1 MTGKKGRNGKDVDRD
16 IDRNIETYWKGQRE
30 ISQLAMEYVSQI
42 NPEDIRRKMEKLNV
56 EIFPA
61 ICFSRNIGVGALA
74 LAEIVGK
81 SMHRRVIDRQIIE
94 YISNETQLS
103 RESIQTFD
111 ERRPGRLK
119 EILCLL
125 LGDRAFDLT
134 DYTRQLLMAV
144 FSLAHTEETLFVGR
158 GIHLMLPRSKSF
170 AVRCIGSMEL
180 RVQNISKTLSVDEKK
195 AKQIIAQADQEQTE
209 FFRKA
214 HGKTAAPAQEFDMVI
229 NFDYI
234 RDMNAAAKAVQLLYQ
249 SRFPE

>member
-1 MTGKKGRNGKDVDRD
+1 MKANKGKMDRD
-16 IDRNIETYWKGQRE
+16 MDRNIETYWKGRRK
-30 ISQLAMEYVSQI
+30 ISQLAMEYVSQV
-42 NPEDIRRKMEKLNV
+42 NPEDIRGKMEKLNV

-81 SMHRRVIDRQIIE
+81 NMNRRVIDRQIIE

-103 RESIQTFD
+103 RESIKTFD
-111 ERRPGRLK
+111 ERRPGKLK

-134 DYTRQLLMAV
+134 DYTRQLLMAA
-144 FSLAHTEETLFVGR
+144 FSLAHTEETIFVGR

-170 AVRCIGSMEL
+170 AVRCIGSMDL
-180 RVQNISKTLSVDEKK
+180 RVKNISKTLAVDEKK
-195 AKQIIAQADQEQTE
+195 ARQIILQADQEQTE

-214 HGKTAAPAQEFDMVI
+214 HGKTSAPAHEFDMVL

-234 RDMNAAAKAVQLLYQ
+234 HDMHAAASAVQLLYQ
-249 SRFPE
+249 GRFPK

>member
-1 MTGKKGRNGKDVDRD
+1 MTGNKNKPFKDM
-16 IDRNIETYWKGQRE
+16 DRNIETYWKGRRK

-42 NPEDIRRKMEKLNV
+42 NPENIRAKMEKLNV
-56 EIFPA
+56 EIFPS
-61 ICFSRNIGVGALA
+61 ICFSRKIGVGALA

-81 SMHRRVIDRQIIE
+81 NMNRRVIDRQIIE
-94 YISNETQLS
+94 YISNETQLN

-119 EILCLL
+119 EVLCLL

-144 FSLAHTEETLFVGR
+144 FSLAHTEETIFVGR
-158 GIHLMLPRSKSF
+158 GVHLMLPRSRSF

-180 RVQNISKTLSVDEKK
+180 RVQNVSKTLAVDEKK
-195 AKQIIAQADQEQTE
+195 ARQIILQADQEQTE

-214 HGKTAAPAQEFDMVI
+214 HGKTDAPAHEFDLVI
-229 NFDYI
+229 NFDYV
-234 RDMNAAAKAVQLLYQ
+234 RDMNAAAKAIQVLYQ
-249 SRFPE
+249 SRFPK

>member
-1 MTGKKGRNGKDVDRD
+1 MTANKGKMDRD
-16 IDRNIETYWKGQRE
+16 MDRNIETYWKGRRK

-42 NPEDIRRKMEKLNV
+42 NPEDIRGKMEKLNV
-56 EIFPA
+56 AIFPA
-61 ICFSRNIGVGALA
+61 ICFSRKIGVGALA

-81 SMHRRVIDRQIIE
+81 NMNRRVIDRQIIE

-144 FSLAHTEETLFVGR
+144 FSLAHSEETVFVGR

-170 AVRCIGSMEL
+170 AVRCIGSMDL
-180 RVQNISKTLSVDEKK
+180 RVQNISRTLALDEKK
-195 AKQIIAQADQEQTE
+195 ARQIILQADQEQRE

-214 HGKTAAPAQEFDMVI
+214 HGKNDAPAHEFDLVL

-234 RDMNAAAKAVQLLYQ
+234 QDMNAAANAVQLLYQ
-249 SRFPE
+249 SRFPK

>member
-1 MTGKKGRNGKDVDRD
+1 MTGSKGKAAKDTERD
-16 IDRNIETYWKGQRE
+16 IETYWKGRRK

-42 NPEDIRRKMEKLNV
+42 NPDDIRRKMEKLNV

-81 SMHRRVIDRQIIE
+81 NMNRRVIDRQIIE
-94 YISNETQLS
+94 YISNETELS

-119 EILCLL
+119 EILCLV

-134 DYTRQLLMAV
+134 DYARHLFITA
-144 FSLAHTEETLFVGR
+144 FFLAHTEETVFVGR
-158 GIHLMLPRSKSF
+158 GIHLMLPRSKVF
-170 AVRCIGSMEL
+170 AVRCVGSIEL
-180 RVQNISKTLSVDEKK
+180 RVKNIAKKLAVDEKK
-195 AKQIIAQADQEQTE
+195 AKQIILQADQEQAE
-209 FFRKA
+209 FFHKA
-214 HGKTAAPAQEFDMVI
+214 HGKTSAPAQEFDMVL

-234 RDMNAAAKAVQLLYQ
+234 KDMDAAARAIETLYRN
-249 SRFPE
+249 RFQG